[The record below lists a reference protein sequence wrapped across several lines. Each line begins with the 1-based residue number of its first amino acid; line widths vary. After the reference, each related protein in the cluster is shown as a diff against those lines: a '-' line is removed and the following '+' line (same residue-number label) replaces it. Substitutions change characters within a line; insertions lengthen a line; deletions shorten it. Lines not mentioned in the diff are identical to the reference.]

1 MENVK
6 KCILKFF
13 EENGVCID
21 QDAIAND
28 IDLRE
33 YLIDS
38 MQYIYFLVELE
49 RMLDTEL
56 PDEILLYD
64 NLSSLNG
71 FSNRIASILD
81 AAGKGE
87 NNESR

>member
-1 MENVK
+1 MMEKVRES
-6 KCILKFF
+6 ILKFF

-21 QDAIAND
+21 INSSTGDV
-28 IDLRE
+28 DLRE

-49 RMLDTEL
+49 RILNTEL
-56 PDEILLYD
+56 PDEVLLYE

-71 FSNRIASILD
+71 FANRIAAIID
-81 AAGKGE
+81 TDE
-87 NNESR
+87 NRG

>member
-1 MENVK
+1 MEKVK
-6 KCILKFF
+6 QCILAFF
-13 EENGVCID
+13 EENGICID
-21 QDAIAND
+21 LDPVTKDA
-28 IDLRE
+28 DLQE
-33 YLIDS
+33 YLLDS

-71 FSNRIASILD
+71 FSCQIASLL
-81 AAGKGE
+81 E
-87 NNESR
+87 NIVKEV